1 MYLFSALTSHANPKG
16 PARSRGPRVRA
27 AGDTA
32 GASGRTRSRPEAAQ
46 SCSSPR
52 HATPQTGRGGF
63 QVRCVWP
70 PPSERPP
77 RCSGAPPRCRWPR
90 CRPFAS
96 DFAERALGECGL
108 DVHAAAGPDVQQLEA
123 EGPGRPLPLSR
134 PPPHPAG
141 APTSQQAVKRVG
153 HAKVKREA
161 PVKTKVLEPARESRG
176 SHGSL
181 GATSGSTEPREGAG
195 PCGWRRRP
203 RPRRS
208 AGPREASPS
217 AWPPLALAVLPNP
230 AHGSGPFL
238 PRPGLTRLLP
248 ADDFSLSPS
257 AAWCARSLLHSALQ
271 EKATDLLHLHNV

>member
-1 MYLFSALTSHANPKG
+1 MPTPKDRPDHVAQESG
-16 PARSRGPRVRA
+16 LPATPRGPPAEPAPAPKPLRA
-27 AGDTA
+27 AA
-32 GASGRTRSRPEAAQ
+32 P
-46 SCSSPR
+46 P

-134 PPPHPAG
+134 PPPPPAG

-248 ADDFSLSPS
+248 ADDFVSLSFGCVVRPLPS
-257 AAWCARSLLHSALQ
+257 SLSSAGKGDRPPPPPQRL
-271 EKATDLLHLHNV
+271 TP

>member
-1 MYLFSALTSHANPKG
+1 MWPRC
-16 PARSRGPRVRA
+16 PRRSRAGRTAAGGRGPRA
-27 AGDTA
+27 APA
-32 GASGRTRSRPEAAQ
+32 PE
-46 SCSSPR
+46 
-52 HATPQTGRGGF
+52 QT
-63 QVRCVWP
+63 
-70 PPSERPP
+70 
-77 RCSGAPPRCRWPR
+77 
-90 CRPFAS
+90 
-96 DFAERALGECGL
+96 
-108 DVHAAAGPDVQQLEA
+108 
-123 EGPGRPLPLSR
+123 

-230 AHGSGPFL
+230 AHGSGTVPS
-238 PRPGLTRLLP
+238 PARTCVVCCLLMTS
-248 ADDFSLSPS
+248 SLSPS